1 MNGFDYFLL
10 ILLAGGTL
18 ALAYYWYYWLRGRG
32 KGPVLPRKRD
42 PSNVVG
48 KEALTKTTSESL
60 KRSFGAEHITQPGKN
75 IGDRTAEPIS
85 TDEPAGK
92 DSSSRTGLSNYQ
104 DAPYLEAQGEQIDED
119 TSSPPETSPEPGLD
133 NVSLRDLSKLE
144 SPKEGEQVVGP
155 ADEEE
160 DGENVHVAVED
171 PKLCESSSD
180 STEQFPAQE
189 DIPGLEQEAGGQ
201 EDDKKDTADIVKQD
215 GPEDSATE
223 GAANERAP
231 GDSQPYVRAEEIS
244 TKDDIDQL
252 AGPASGGN
260 AGNLSLARDRGRN
273 ADGDSSSEVARPDEV
288 VSYAGTPHG
297 EPQDA
302 AVTREEYDKP
312 DIQSLENSTVC
323 QDELQQTIDLD
334 TGGSAPAN
342 ASDGESEQSTGGS
355 LANEDLTEPE
365 SVEAASSTG
374 DQYDEASPA
383 LERDNTSI
391 STGREGTGTDHD
403 GTAAS
408 AEDIENDNIEHQQA
422 KGTRAT
428 VLDAERKRSRKRL
441 PKYKGLSRTRPE
453 PRENNHSSNRGH
465 HREKGKTR
473 NRSFPIEVRLIIERG
488 GFCKVSLIA
497 KRSSDLP
504 EDLVV
509 ATPGGTLELRA
520 MQDEWYQDITP
531 PDISRAIQEGIEWH
545 YEGNDGEYR
554 WLLSGRELYV
564 LSGRPDL
571 RGYVSQPCL
580 ELGREHVV
588 LCTEHLRDQV
598 EEAIRIAGAEPA
610 ELMDA
615 SLGAPAGWVVFRG
628 IVPQRAVSLT
638 SGADI
643 MNALRPLPR
652 IDISFEGGIRLEYT
666 TWLEE
671 FPPAIRVYGSS
682 EHILDI
688 FIDGQRAACGEDGA
702 YRVSGWDSAGTHTVW
717 CEGVSKTYSIV
728 PFAASWEA
736 WDAYSFPIACG
747 SDRRLS
753 ICGPLVRETATDA
766 QDWAPSLLVPPSN
779 PLILG
784 ASPGEYCIA
793 TRVSGVVGSSCVASP
808 SFSPVWALPRQPLRC
823 NKKTARIIFLG
834 NATPPKARDC
844 KWKTGKRKND
854 DCIDAWCR
862 MILDASRKGLWL
874 VPYNEKVQNFWFCYK
889 RLARSIWSERR

>member
-18 ALAYYWYYWLRGRG
+18 ALAYYWLRGRG
-32 KGPVLPRKRD
+32 RGPVQPRKRD
-42 PSNVVG
+42 PLNVAG

-60 KRSFGAEHITQPGKN
+60 KRSCGAEHITKPRKN
-75 IGDRTAEPIS
+75 IWDRTVEPIS
-85 TDEPAGK
+85 IDEPVGK
-92 DSSSRTGLSNYQ
+92 DNSSRASSSNSQGV
-104 DAPYLEAQGEQIDED
+104 PYLEAQGELIDED
-119 TSSPPETSPEPGLD
+119 TSSSPETSLKPGRD
-133 NVSLRDLSKLE
+133 NIGLRNLSKLE

-155 ADEEE
+155 TGEE
-160 DGENVHVAVED
+160 DGRENVHVVVEA
-171 PKLCESSSD
+171 PELCGISSD

-189 DIPGLEQEAGGQ
+189 DIQGGGQEAGGQ
-201 EDDKKDTADIVKQD
+201 EDDKKDTVGIVKQD
-215 GPEDSATE
+215 DAGDFVTE
-223 GAANERAP
+223 GAANERSP
-231 GDSQPYVRAEEIS
+231 GDKQPHVRTEDTS
-244 TKDDIDQL
+244 TEDDIDQI
-252 AGPASGGN
+252 AGTASGGN
-260 AGNLSLARDRGRN
+260 ASNLSLARDRDRN
-273 ADGDSSSEVARPDEV
+273 GGGDSSSKVARPDEV
-288 VSYAGTPHG
+288 VSCEGSPHG

-302 AVTREEYDKP
+302 VVTREEYDRP
-312 DIQSLENSTVC
+312 DVQSLENSTVC
-323 QDELQQTIDLD
+323 QDDLQQTIELD

-342 ASDGESEQSTGGS
+342 ASDGESEQSIDGS
-355 LANEDLTEPE
+355 LTSKALTEPE
-365 SVEAASSTG
+365 SVETVSSTG
-374 DQYDEASPA
+374 GQCNIDEASPA
-383 LERDNTSI
+383 LEKDNTSI
-391 STGREGTGTDHD
+391 SPEREGTRADHD
-403 GTAAS
+403 GVATP
-408 AEDIENDNIEHQQA
+408 AEDIENENIEYQQA
-422 KGTRAT
+422 KATQAT
-428 VLDAERKRSRKRL
+428 VLDAERKRSRKRP
-441 PKYKGLSRTRPE
+441 PKYRGLSRTRPE
-453 PRENNHSSNRGH
+453 PQESNRSNNRGH
-465 HREKGKTR
+465 HREEAEKR

-497 KRSSDLP
+497 KRSSNLP
-504 EDLVV
+504 EDLAV
-509 ATPGGTLELRA
+509 ATPVDTLELRA

-531 PDISRAIQEGIEWH
+531 SDISRAIEEGIEWH
-545 YEGNDGEYR
+545 YKGDDGEYK

-564 LSGRPDL
+564 LAARSDL

-588 LCTEHLRDQV
+588 LCTEHIRDQV

-610 ELMDA
+610 EVMDA
-615 SLGAPAGWVVFRG
+615 SFGAPAGWVVFRG
-628 IVPQRAVSLT
+628 IVPQRAVSPT

-643 MNALRPLPR
+643 LNALRPLPR

-666 TWLEE
+666 TWLEG

-682 EHILDI
+682 EHILNI
-688 FIDGQRAACGEDGA
+688 FIDGQRAACGEDAA

-844 KWKTGKRKND
+844 KRKTGKRKND

-874 VPYNEKVQNFWFCYK
+874 VPYNEKVQNLWFCYK
-889 RLARSIWSERR
+889 RLARSIWRERR

>member
-18 ALAYYWYYWLRGRG
+18 ALAYYWLRGRG
-32 KGPVLPRKRD
+32 RGPVLPRKRG
-42 PSNVVG
+42 PSDVVD
-48 KEALTKTTSESL
+48 KKALTKTPSESF
-60 KRSFGAEHITQPGKN
+60 KQPFGTEHILDPGEN
-75 IGDRTAEPIS
+75 IEDRTVEPIS

-92 DSSSRTGLSNYQ
+92 DNSFRTSLSNSRGV
-104 DAPYLEAQGEQIDED
+104 PHLEAQDELIDED

-133 NVSLRDLSKLE
+133 NITLRDLSKLE

-155 ADEEE
+155 TGEENG
-160 DGENVHVAVED
+160 GENVHVAVED
-171 PKLCESSSD
+171 AELCEISSD
-180 STEQFPAQE
+180 SAEQFPAQE
-189 DIPGLEQEAGGQ
+189 DIPGGGQEAGGQ
-201 EDDKKDTADIVKQD
+201 EDDKKDTAGIVKRAD
-215 GPEDSATE
+215 AGDSARVRS
-223 GAANERAP
+223 ANERLS
-231 GDSQPYVRAEEIS
+231 GDEQPHVRAEDSPTE
-244 TKDDIDQL
+244 DGIDQI
-252 AGPASGGN
+252 AGTASGGH
-260 AGNLSLARDRGRN
+260 AGNLSLTRDRDRN
-273 ADGDSSSEVARPDEV
+273 AGGDSGSEVARPDEV
-288 VSYAGTPHG
+288 VSCDGTPHG
-297 EPQDA
+297 KPQDA

-323 QDELQQTIDLD
+323 QDDLQQTIEPDSR
-334 TGGSAPAN
+334 GSAPAS
-342 ASDGESEQSTGGS
+342 AGDGESEQSIGGS
-355 LANEDLTEPE
+355 LTSEVLAEPE
-365 SVEAASSTG
+365 SVETVSSTG
-374 DQYDEASPA
+374 DQCSIDEASPA
-383 LERDNTSI
+383 LEKDNTSI
-391 STGREGTGTDHD
+391 SPEREGTGADHD
-403 GTAAS
+403 GVAAP
-408 AEDIENDNIEHQQA
+408 AEDIENENIERWEA
-422 KGTRAT
+422 KVTPAA
-428 VLDAERKRSRKRL
+428 VLDVERKRSKKRP
-441 PKYKGLSRTRPE
+441 PKYRGLSRTRPE
-453 PRENNHSSNRGH
+453 PRESNRSNNRRH
-465 HREKGKTR
+465 HHEEAEKR
-473 NRSFPIEVRLIIERG
+473 NRSFPIEVRLIFERG

-497 KRSSDLP
+497 KRSLDLP

-509 ATPGGTLELRA
+509 ATPGGTLGLRA

-564 LSGRPDL
+564 LAARSDL

-598 EEAIRIAGAEPA
+598 EEAIRIAGGEPA
-610 ELMDA
+610 EMMDA

-628 IVPQRAVSLT
+628 IVPQRAVSPT

-643 MNALRPLPR
+643 LNALRPIPK
-652 IDISFEGGIRLEYT
+652 IDISFEGGIRLEYN
-666 TWLEE
+666 TWLEG

-682 EHILDI
+682 EHTLDI
-688 FIDGQRAACGEDGA
+688 FIDGQCAACGEDGA
-702 YRVSGWDSAGTHTVW
+702 YRVSDWDSPGTHTVW

-753 ICGPLVRETATDA
+753 ICGPLVRETVTDA

-784 ASPGEYCIA
+784 ASPGECCIA

-823 NKKTARIIFLG
+823 DKKTARIIFLG
-834 NATPPKARDC
+834 NATPPKARGC
-844 KWKTGKRKND
+844 KRKTGKHKND

-874 VPYNEKVQNFWFCYK
+874 VPYNEKVRNLWFCYK
-889 RLARSIWSERR
+889 RLARSIWRERR